1 MVTKNSH
8 HTQDLNKLYHK
19 NTQNQTVGILE
30 GKGVAYVNYLK
41 QILAINQRQLIN
53 PLSAG
58 QFILLYAL
66 MNVNNDCAWKEW
78 FTVANS
84 RLELFTQLSETGIK
98 KARNELSQKGYI
110 EFKTNH
116 GKATSYKIIK
126 QYNDVAPSVAPS
138 VALNKEKESEVKES
152 KSNNNISAKLL
163 ENQFNAL
170 WDIYPRKERKND
182 AFKAYS
188 KAIKKGV
195 EHTTIQNGLKSYIEY
210 VKANQT
216 ETKYIKQGGTWF
228 NQECWND
235 EYKIDSNPKTN
246 YSNYPTKAKGY
257 VEPLPDWLFRQQNEE
272 RAQRGVN

>member
-126 QYNDVAPSVAPS
+126 QYSDVAPSVAPS

-152 KSNNNISAKLL
+152 KSNNISAKLL
-163 ENQFNAL
+163 ENQFNDL

-182 AFKAYS
+182 AFKAYT

>member
-235 EYKIDSNPKTN
+235 EYTIDSNPKTN
-246 YSNYPTKAKGY
+246 YSNYPTKPKGY

>member
-66 MNVNNDCAWKEW
+66 INVNNDCAWKEW

-246 YSNYPTKAKGY
+246 YSNYPTKPKGY

>member
-126 QYNDVAPSVAPS
+126 QYSDVAPSVAPS

-152 KSNNNISAKLL
+152 KSNNISAKLL

-246 YSNYPTKAKGY
+246 YSNYPNKAKGY

>member
-1 MVTKNSH
+1 M
-8 HTQDLNKLYHK
+8 
-19 NTQNQTVGILE
+19 
-30 GKGVAYVNYLK
+30 
-41 QILAINQRQLIN
+41 
-53 PLSAG
+53 
-58 QFILLYAL
+58 
-66 MNVNNDCAWKEW
+66 
-78 FTVANS
+78 
-84 RLELFTQLSETGIK
+84 
-98 KARNELSQKGYI
+98 
-110 EFKTNH
+110 
-116 GKATSYKIIK
+116 
-126 QYNDVAPSVAPS
+126 
-138 VALNKEKESEVKES
+138 
-152 KSNNNISAKLL
+152 L

-170 WDIYPRKERKND
+170 WDIYPRKERKSD

-235 EYKIDSNPKTN
+235 EYTIDSNPKPN
-246 YSNYPTKAKGY
+246 YSNYPTKPKGY